1 MGDTAVTAAAA
12 PDAMEQTEAVEQKK
26 PARKRVAQRPREPQ
40 NFFNF
45 FFNQSNSNRPNTSR
59 SNAGRSNTAQSNGFR
74 PFF

>member
-1 MGDTAVTAAAA
+1 MDDTAAAA

-26 PARKRVAQRPREPQ
+26 PTRKRVAQRPREPQ

-45 FFNQSNSNRPNTSR
+45 FFNQSNSNRPNARR
-59 SNAGRSNTAQSNGFR
+59 SSTAQSNGFR

>member
-1 MGDTAVTAAAA
+1 MGDTAATAAAA

-26 PARKRVAQRPREPQ
+26 PTRKRAAQRPSQPQ
-40 NFFNF
+40 NFFDF
-45 FFNQSNSNRPNTSR
+45 FFNPSNGNRPNTSR